1 MGVPQHLCGMTH
13 DRLPPIAPDALSG
26 AQATASEA
34 FKAARGT
41 DVFGPFVPLLRS
53 PEMMLRVQRLGE
65 QCRYH
70 NALGLKLSE
79 FIILMV
85 ARRHN
90 QPVEWAIH
98 APIAAKAGVSD
109 QTIEALAQGTRPAS
123 LDADEALVHDSLCE
137 MWAHHR
143 WSDAT
148 WHAVKQRFGE
158 EGLIDLVVTAGY
170 YALLANVM
178 NVARTTAPPGPVLPV
193 L

>member
-1 MGVPQHLCGMTH
+1 MST
-13 DRLPPIAPDALSG
+13 DRMPPISETEQSA
-26 AQATASEA
+26 AQIAASAA
-34 FKAARGT
+34 FKASRGT
-41 DVFGPFVPLLRS
+41 AVFGPFVPLLRS

-98 APIAAKAGVSD
+98 APIAEGAGVATE
-109 QTIEALAQGTRPAS
+109 TIAALSEGRRPSA
-123 LDADEALVHDSLCE
+123 LDADEALIHDALTE
-137 MWAHHR
+137 MWAHDQ
-143 WSDAT
+143 WSDT
-148 WHAVKQRFGE
+148 THEAVKQRFGE
-158 EGLIDLVVTAGY
+158 AGLIDLVVTAGY

-178 NVARTTAPPGPVLPV
+178 NVARTATPPGPQLPK
-193 L
+193 LGP